1 MNKKAVIPL
10 VIWGVV
16 ILIGLIV
23 SFFIIRGI
31 TQLIMD
37 ITMWILI
44 LSLIIFGLY
53 AVYKIVGWMSPPKKR

>member
-23 SFFIIRGI
+23 SFFILRGI

-53 AVYKIVGWMSPPKKR
+53 AVYKIVGWMSSPKKR